1 MLPHYATDLLHA
13 HQIRRENVFLH
24 KELEA
29 CRGDHTEIQS
39 AIKRIQVGCN
49 SSNDHARQ
57 AHDLTTIHQRQ
68 LQDQAQLISC
78 LQDTNEALQNEF
90 MILSKA
96 FAQFGYTEQQKRAE
110 LESKVKKLEEGA
122 TEAAETLVQNTTKV
136 WKEIDALG
144 TIVEA
149 KAEGGLVDLLV
160 DRLNNLGSIP
170 RSPLAST
177 SCIVESIEQP
187 GPTSSEIGRSNSPR
201 QLSVDSTG
209 YSEIQVED
217 SQKLAIKKIEKKER
231 VNNVDLKQYKDQR
244 ATQSPDDVDLDA
256 NAPTISYGGHYYPGK
271 NKPHEEDSLRMLPEL
286 SVQASRL
293 AMINT
298 LMQGRYENWR
308 IYHDRGAVVK
318 DSLPQTFEA
327 AIVQRFVEGIFGAK
341 QRAQCVQWLSDEGW
355 KWDNVTRFGN
365 LCSQIDDGSRPEDDS
380 MSSNESRAT
389 ATYDVVRDKLDGL
402 QPAIGADAPRK
413 LTQPVKR
420 SKWSVTTLRRSQR
433 LIERSQTKLK
443 EMNGTT
449 DSAFSRSHSQ
459 DNGQP
464 SRHVEQNVVLN
475 QSENA
480 IEISGGCIVSERH
493 RQGNSETSTRFE
505 DEDSETSR
513 TEMLS
518 DVQTANNVSLGHSQ
532 GVDGLPSRLSLSL
545 PPLKRTRT
553 QSLEQAGGGQKR
565 TKNQYLPLPT
575 PPEIPILPTSTDE

>member
-1 MLPHYATDLLHA
+1 M
-13 HQIRRENVFLH
+13 FLH

-29 CRGDHTEIQS
+29 CRDDHVEIQS
-39 AIKRIQVGCN
+39 TIKRIQVACN

-122 TEAAETLVQNTTKV
+122 TEAAETLVQNTTKI
-136 WKEIDALG
+136 WKEIDALS
-144 TIVEA
+144 TTVDA
-149 KAEGGLVDLLV
+149 KAEGGLVNLLV
-160 DRLNNLGSIP
+160 DRLNNLVSIP
-170 RSPLAST
+170 CSPSAST

-187 GPTSSEIGRSNSPR
+187 GPTSSEAGRSNSPG
-201 QLSVDSTG
+201 QLSVDDTG

-217 SQKLAIKKIEKKER
+217 SQKLATTKIGKKER
-231 VNNVDLKQYKDQR
+231 FKNLDPKQFKDQR

-271 NKPHEEDSLRMLPEL
+271 NKPHQDSLRMLPEL

-308 IYHDRGAVVK
+308 TYHDRGAIVK

-327 AIVQRFVEGIFGAK
+327 AIVQRFVDGIFGGK

-365 LCSQIDDGSRPEDDS
+365 LCSQIDDRSRPEDGS

-389 ATYDVVRDKLDGL
+389 ATYDIVPDRLEGL
-402 QPAIGADAPRK
+402 EAEMGTGAPPK
-413 LTQPVKR
+413 PTQPVKR

-443 EMNGTT
+443 KEMKGTT
-449 DSAFSRSHSQ
+449 GSAFSGSVCQ
-459 DNGQP
+459 DKCQH
-464 SRHVEQNVVLN
+464 SRHMEQTVVLN

-480 IEISGGCIVSERH
+480 VEISGGCIISKGH
-493 RQGNSETSTRFE
+493 QQGNSETSTSFE
-505 DEDSETSR
+505 DEDSEPSQ

-518 DVQTANNVSLGHSQ
+518 DVQTANNASLEHSQ
-532 GVDGLPSRLSLSL
+532 GVDGLPRKLSIPL

-553 QSLEQAGGGQKR
+553 QSSEQARGGQKR
-565 TKNQYLPLPT
+565 TKNQYLPLLT